1 MSGFK
6 PTKEELSKWKKDP
19 VTVWIFKEIDLIF
32 SDYKNAVTKGAT
44 YHQDSIEKTALST
57 AETIGYLNGI
67 DAIKRIEIED

>member
-19 VTVWIFKEIDLIF
+19 ITIWVKKEIDLIH
-32 SDYKNAVTKGAT
+32 SDYKDAMLKGAT
-44 YHQDSIEKTALST
+44 YYQDSVERTALST